1 MEQMPHTGKLESKRT
16 DAPTFDE
23 GRAGNANA
31 RYEFLHLPHQYALDQ
46 SREFDAIGWI

>member
-16 DAPTFDE
+16 DAPAFDE

-31 RYEFLHLPHQYALDQ
+31 GYESVHLANQYA
-46 SREFDAIGWI
+46 